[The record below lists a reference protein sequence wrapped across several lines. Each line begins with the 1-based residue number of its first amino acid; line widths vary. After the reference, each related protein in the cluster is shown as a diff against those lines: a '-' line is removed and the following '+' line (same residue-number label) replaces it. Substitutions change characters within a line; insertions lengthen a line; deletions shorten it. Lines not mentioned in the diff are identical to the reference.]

1 MKRLLLIILTL
12 VITCQIRA
20 DVPAETTQKLL
31 ETVSP
36 SLVAVQLTWEYEYG
50 KFEYVGPGVV
60 VSDDGL
66 IMMPLAVVPPTIPD
80 AQLKDFKIIV
90 PKPDADDEELDA
102 VFCGRD
108 ERANLAYVRA
118 KEPRQWTPVK
128 FQDAPVKT
136 GQTVL
141 SVGMLPKSAGY
152 KTFFQSGT
160 ISTKLRGEVPTFLVT
175 SGALAAVGSPVF
187 DLDGKAVGFVNGQ
200 GERSYL
206 LHTQG
211 GRSFGGRSRR
221 PGAGGAA
228 DDDIDPLAAITVPPN
243 LFVPAS
249 DFLFSLSDPPKPE
262 EPLKLSWMG
271 IPQLT
276 GVNKE
281 YAESLGLTNQPAV
294 EIGDIVPDS
303 PAAKGGLKTGM
314 VIIKVNGKPL
324 ERGDLPEEIPG
335 IMTRKFLKMHP
346 GEKVTLTVIAD
357 PSQPKDSVKDIEV
370 TLGDRP
376 KRSNQAE
383 RYYADDLGF
392 SAREIVF
399 EDTYVRKLAADYKG
413 LVVSMI
419 KPQSPAAT
427 AKLEPNDVITQ
438 FNAEPITD
446 LEKFKKDYQEFRK
459 DKPKEAIVLVVL
471 RSDQSTQTIRIEP
484 PQQ

>member
-1 MKRLLLIILTL
+1 MKWIGLFLLCLAFCAT
-12 VITCQIRA
+12 TFA

-31 ETVSP
+31 DDVTP

-66 IMMPLAVVPPTIPD
+66 VMMALAVVPPTIPD
-80 AQLKDFKIIV
+80 SQLKEFKIIV

-108 ERANLAYVRA
+108 ERANLAYVKA
-118 KEPRQWTPVK
+118 KDPHKWRPVK
-128 FQDAPVKT
+128 FQDVPPKT

-141 SVGMLPKSAGY
+141 SVGMLAKSAGY
-152 KTFFQSGT
+152 KTFFQSGV
-160 ISTKLRGEVPTFLVT
+160 ISTRLRGEVPTFLVT

-187 DLDGKAVGFVNGQ
+187 DLDGQAIGFVNSQSG
-200 GERSYL
+200 RSYL

-211 GRSFGGRSRR
+211 GRAFGRTRR
-221 PGAGGAA
+221 PAAGDGE
-228 DDDIDPLAAITVPPN
+228 DDIDPLASITYPPN

-249 DFLFSLSDPPKPE
+249 DFLFSLKDPPQPGN
-262 EPLKLSWMG
+262 PIKLSWMG

-294 EIGDIVPDS
+294 EIGGVISDS

-314 VIIKVNGKPL
+314 IITKVNGQPL

-335 IMTRKFLKMHP
+335 IMTRKFLKMKP
-346 GEKVTLTVIAD
+346 GEKVTLTVITD
-357 PSQPKDSVKDIEV
+357 PGNPKDSVKDLQV

-376 KRSNQAE
+376 KRANQAE
-383 RYYADDLGF
+383 RYYAEDLGF
-392 SAREIVF
+392 CAREMVF
-399 EDTYVRKLAADYKG
+399 EDTYVRKLPEDYKG
-413 LVVSMI
+413 LVVSII
-419 KPQSPAAT
+419 KPSSPAAT

-438 FNAEPITD
+438 FNTETITD
-446 LEKFKKDYQEFRK
+446 LDAFKKQYEAFRK
-459 DKPKEAIVLVVL
+459 EKPKEAIVLVVL